1 MDALIE
7 LFRGMN
13 RLAPGSVQTTQ
24 TAYRIAT
31 NDRHV
36 ESMIEFGCGN
46 GASTLPLAELSE
58 AQITAVDNCPVF
70 VEFLQQR
77 VDEAGLKER
86 VSVENRDMADSW
98 PTGTQFDLIWCEG
111 AVYNLGLDQA
121 LKQWKPFLSPGGRIA
136 VSDLV
141 WIKRK
146 PDPIIE
152 AYWRENGLELIHRDQ
167 VERRFKEHGYRCFGW
182 FQYSNHDWDNY
193 YRPVIEQIHP
203 YLDSPSVPEERRQL
217 AEAFQE
223 EVRMRTEF
231 GDQFDYVFF
240 IAEV

>member
-7 LFRGMN
+7 LFTGMN

-36 ESMIEFGCGN
+36 ESIVDFGCGN
-46 GASTLPLAELSE
+46 GAATLPLAELSD
-58 AQITAVDNCPVF
+58 ANITAVDNCSAF
-70 VEFLQQR
+70 VDYLQQR
-77 VDEAGLKER
+77 VVEAGLKER
-86 VSVENRDMADSW
+86 VSVENRSMADPW
-98 PTGTQFDLIWCEG
+98 PEGKQFDLIWCEG

-121 LKQWKPFLSPGGRIA
+121 LKQWKRLLSPGGRIA

-141 WIKRK
+141 WIKQK
-146 PDPIIE
+146 PDPVIAE
-152 AYWRENGLELIHRDQ
+152 YWRENGLEVIHRDQ

-203 YLDSPSVPEERRQL
+203 WLEATGVSEEKRQL
-217 AEAFQE
+217 AETFQQE
-223 EVRMRTEF
+223 IRMRTDF